1 MQVKAGSV
9 YDNILLCDDP
19 EYAKE
24 VVEEIWAKNRVVS
37 SALTGVAH
45 LLQLYVELRYLV
57 YTFKSL
63 LL

>member
-37 SALTGVAH
+37 SALTAI
-45 LLQLYVELRYLV
+45 LY
-57 YTFKSL
+57 
-63 LL
+63 

>member
-37 SALTGVAH
+37 SALTAII
-45 LLQLYVELRYLV
+45 YVELRYLV
-57 YTFKSL
+57 CTFKSL